1 MSRAPLEFLERGSGR
16 REPAT
21 IRARATPASCC
32 VSGATAAA
40 GFNSGFGETSPVR
53 QRELTFL
60 RRRLCQEIPARPREF
75 EAIQTR
81 LSFIGSKRMPL
92 PPAGQT
98 LAFAPSAAAAETYP
112 AIVCPNRP
120 GSEGQVTPLTFS
132 LSQSHTTR
140 THVRVSRLTRE
151 RIDFRLVA
159 QNARG
164 RSSVSDKEIA
174 PKYMCWVCTWV
185 WC

>member
-1 MSRAPLEFLERGSGR
+1 MA
-16 REPAT
+16 AVV
-21 IRARATPASCC
+21 ARNT
-32 VSGATAAA
+32 
-40 GFNSGFGETSPVR
+40 GET
-53 QRELTFL
+53 
-60 RRRLCQEIPARPREF
+60 REF

-92 PPAGQT
+92 PPARQT
-98 LAFAPSAAAAETYP
+98 LAFGPSAAAAETSYP
-112 AIVCPNRP
+112 AIVCPNCP
-120 GSEGQVTPLTFS
+120 GSEGQVTLLTFS

-140 THVRVSRLTRE
+140 THVRVSRLTLE
-151 RIDFRLVA
+151 RINFRLVG
-159 QNARG
+159 QNAHD